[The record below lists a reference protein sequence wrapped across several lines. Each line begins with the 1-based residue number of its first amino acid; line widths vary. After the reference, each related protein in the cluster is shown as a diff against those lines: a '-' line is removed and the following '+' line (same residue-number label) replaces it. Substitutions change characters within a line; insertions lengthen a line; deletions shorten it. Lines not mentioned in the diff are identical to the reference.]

1 MPNYRSKKNEV
12 GIIWND
18 ENLKINWPSKKPL
31 VSRKDKKNLS
41 WNKYIYFG
49 IGFFVLVCSEITV
62 RYSGSSILSIFLY
75 YFIPIGLLPIVYLTL
90 LRKFKYENLN

>member
-1 MPNYRSKKNEV
+1 MV
-12 GIIWND
+12 TL
-18 ENLKINWPSKKPL
+18 LKFTFFIPL
-31 VSRKDKKNLS
+31 IALLTCFLLASRKDKKNLS